1 MACHPLLIAA
11 TSLKG
16 LFIGDVCEGL
26 NAALVVR
33 AIALVVGYG
42 HRSISLE
49 VGHWDDGCVHGD
61 LMIVGAET
69 VTVSVR
75 VREQTRLKDGVSR
88 RFDVRD

>member
-1 MACHPLLIAA
+1 MIAA

-16 LFIGDVCEGL
+16 LLIGDVREGL

-33 AIALVVGYG
+33 AIALVVVNS
-42 HRSISLE
+42 HRPISLE
-49 VGHWDDGCVHGD
+49 VGHWDDGRVHGD